1 MSNAALPAVIHG
13 TWLPSEGRLFLW
25 GELAERV
32 ARRGRQRR
40 RPGHLSHPAHAQP
53 EALYERLRELHPG
66 AGTMAHAEQTIWLPS
81 VGGAPLPLRELR
93 QAGAEIPEGVPTLAP
108 WRVRGLLLSA
118 AQALD
123 LLLPPSP
130 DHGIGADLRV
140 WRTAALLAV
149 ELVAG
154 QQILPALVRESGSL
168 RACWEPRPVP
178 ATARKIA
185 ALRSGMPALC
195 RAITEDPAAA
205 PAPRTIVD
213 SFLAAAV
220 DALARQIAADD
231 PTASAQLSVWRSIP
245 STPGSAW
252 MVALLGRDPGLSLR
266 GRPADE
272 LFKAWQA
279 WAGQEQV
286 AGDESFR
293 ITFRLEPPTEASE
306 PWSLSYLLQA
316 TDDPSLLVPAAQL
329 WRERGQHFS
338 YLDRR
343 FDHPQERLLR
353 GLGFAARLASPIER
367 SLRGKAPD
375 HASLNVEEAFS
386 FLKDAAPLLEQS
398 GFGVLVPAWWGN
410 SGRLKARAKASPRK
424 MKRNDGP
431 GRLSF
436 QSMIDFR
443 WELSV
448 GEQPIDRAEFERL
461 VELKQPLVQVR
472 GEWVVLDP
480 EQARKAMELFTKGGE
495 LSMAELLRMGLGG
508 ISDGLPAGLAF
519 GGVDAEGDLG
529 ILLRELSNTES
540 ITPLPQPDAFHGT
553 LRPYQLRGLAWMA
566 FMRRFGMGA
575 CLADDMGLGKC
586 LLGSSLI
593 YVNGTLRPA
602 EQLWEQFAGAT
613 TFDGE
618 GFWAEPSALL
628 QVNAIDE
635 ATGKIVTASVRRL
648 YRQRINELLRTVRLE
663 DGSSITITG
672 RHRLLTNQGWTN
684 NLAPGDYVCVPAH
697 LTWQGTPADLDLIKV
712 LAWQIA
718 EGHENHHN
726 ATVTLTQ
733 ADQAILEDLRATLH
747 AIDDRYGLKLNTS
760 AIIFTYAHKAS
771 YLRWTSRAYQRFLV
785 NHGYQW
791 GKLSAD
797 KVIPDLVMQANDE
810 GVRVFLRNY
819 FDAEASVIVSMASIE
834 ISSASSLLMQQIVL
848 LLRRLGIWMRVSQ
861 KRKRATNGSGIY
873 RTYQIGVIGGNSAR
887 RFLREV
893 GFGIVAK
900 QRILEQICISTPN
913 TNVEGV
919 PASTLVAHSVR
930 ATGLPVRMF
939 GMHNT
944 VYLNGSQQFSRQSLA
959 RVIAGMDDILSANRT
974 PSPPAPLPPGERG
987 DTVVGCLRLPLSRS
1001 WRGGWGVR
1009 AERRQTPFDQ
1019 EVHFCRIRSVET
1031 QMHEG
1036 WVYDLEVTEHHNFV
1050 ANTILCHNT
1059 AEAISLLLYERDIA
1073 PNGGPTLLV
1082 CPTSVVG
1089 NWQRELARFA
1099 PSLRVHI
1106 HQGAERHRGDELEQ
1120 VATEHD
1126 VVITSYPLLARDR
1139 EALTAMTWRLA
1150 VLDEAQN
1157 IKNSETRQAQ
1167 AARAIRSDGRLALTG
1182 TPVENRLSELWSIMA
1197 FLNPGYLGGETEF
1210 RRTFARPIE
1219 RAGDADA
1226 ATQLRRLTAPF
1237 ILRRLKTDRSIISD
1251 LPDKLEMKVFVPLT
1265 QEQATLY
1272 EATVRDALNQ
1282 IEGADDEGEKAR
1294 RRGLV
1299 LAMLTKL
1306 KQICNHPAHFLKD
1319 GSALDDRSGKLARLD
1334 EMLEEV
1340 IAADDRAL
1348 IFTQFAEM
1356 GGMLQAHLSKQLSV
1370 EALFLHGGTPA
1381 KSRDG
1386 LVRRFQAPEGP
1397 PIFIL
1402 SLKAGGVGLNL
1413 TRASHVFHFDRW
1425 WNPAVED
1432 QATDRAF
1439 RIGQTKNVQVHKFVC
1454 GGTLEEKI
1462 DEMIEGKRALAAQ
1475 VLGAGEAWLTEMST
1489 AQLRELVALRRD
1501 AE

>member
-1 MSNAALPAVIHG
+1 
-13 TWLPSEGRLFLW
+13 
-25 GELAERV
+25 
-32 ARRGRQRR
+32 
-40 RPGHLSHPAHAQP
+40 
-53 EALYERLRELHPG
+53 
-66 AGTMAHAEQTIWLPS
+66 
-81 VGGAPLPLRELR
+81 
-93 QAGAEIPEGVPTLAP
+93 
-108 WRVRGLLLSA
+108 
-118 AQALD
+118 
-123 LLLPPSP
+123 
-130 DHGIGADLRV
+130 DHGLGADLRV
-140 WRTAALLAV
+140 WRMAALLAV

-154 QQILPALVRESGSL
+154 QQILPALVREGSNL

-195 RAITEDPAAA
+195 RAITENPTAA
-205 PAPRTIVD
+205 PAPRALVD
-213 SFLAAAV
+213 SFLAATV

-245 STPGSAW
+245 PTPGSAW

-293 ITFRLEPPTEASE
+293 ITFRLEPPTDASA

-329 WRERGQHFS
+329 WRERGQHFT

-353 GLGFAARLASPIER
+353 GLGFAARLAPPIER

-375 HASLNVEEAFS
+375 HASMNVEEAFG

-424 MKRNDGP
+424 GKRNDSP

-480 EQARKAMELFTKGGE
+480 EQARKAMDLFTKGGE

-508 ISDGLPAGLAF
+508 ISDGLPAGMAF

-529 ILLRELSNTES
+529 MLLRDLSNTES
-540 ITPLPQPDAFHGT
+540 ITPLPQPDAFQGT

-593 YVNGTLRPA
+593 YVNGTLSPV
-602 EQLWEQFAGAT
+602 EQIWEQFAGAT

-618 GFWAEPSALL
+618 GFWADPSASL
-628 QVNAIDE
+628 QVNAIDG

-648 YRQRINELLRTVRLE
+648 YRQRINESLRTVRLE

-747 AIDDRYGLKLNTS
+747 AIGDRYGLKLNTP
-760 AIIFTYAHKAS
+760 AIYTYAHKAS
-771 YLRWTSRAYQRFLV
+771 YLRWTSRAYQHFLV

-791 GKLSAD
+791 GKLSAE
-797 KVIPDLVMQANDE
+797 KVIPDLVMQSDDE

-819 FDAEASVIVSMASIE
+819 FDAEASVIVSMDSIE
-834 ISSASSLLMQQIVL
+834 ISSASSLLMQQLGI

-873 RTYQIGVIGGNSAR
+873 RTYHIGVIGGNSAR

-893 GFGIVAK
+893 GFGIAAK

-919 PASTLVAHSVR
+919 PASTLVVHSVR

-959 RVIAGMDDILSANRT
+959 RVLAGMDGILSGEAEKHYRLKPASKWTVKTLTAFAQLNRDALST
-974 PSPPAPLPPGERG
+974 TRG
-987 DTVVGCLRLPLSRS
+987 QIQQLL
-1001 WRGGWGVR
+1001 
-1009 AERRQTPFDQ
+1009 DQ
-1019 EVHFCRIRSVET
+1019 EVHFCRIRSIET

-1036 WVYDLEVTEHHNFV
+1036 WVYDLEVAEHHNFV
-1050 ANTILCHNT
+1050 ANSILCHNT

-1073 PNGGPTLLV
+1073 PDGGPTLLV

-1099 PSLRVHI
+1099 PSLRVHT

-1120 VATEHD
+1120 VAGNHD

-1139 EALTAMTWRLA
+1139 EALTTMTWRLA

-1272 EATVRDALNQ
+1272 EATVRDALSQ

-1356 GGMLQAHLSKQLSV
+1356 GSLLQAHLSERLSA

-1475 VLGAGEAWLTEMST
+1475 VLGAGEAWLTELST

-1501 AE
+1501 AEG

>member
-1 MSNAALPAVIHG
+1 
-13 TWLPSEGRLFLW
+13 
-25 GELAERV
+25 
-32 ARRGRQRR
+32 
-40 RPGHLSHPAHAQP
+40 
-53 EALYERLRELHPG
+53 
-66 AGTMAHAEQTIWLPS
+66 
-81 VGGAPLPLRELR
+81 
-93 QAGAEIPEGVPTLAP
+93 
-108 WRVRGLLLSA
+108 
-118 AQALD
+118 
-123 LLLPPSP
+123 
-130 DHGIGADLRV
+130 
-140 WRTAALLAV
+140 
-149 ELVAG
+149 
-154 QQILPALVRESGSL
+154 
-168 RACWEPRPVP
+168 
-178 ATARKIA
+178 
-185 ALRSGMPALC
+185 
-195 RAITEDPAAA
+195 
-205 PAPRTIVD
+205 
-213 SFLAAAV
+213 
-220 DALARQIAADD
+220 
-231 PTASAQLSVWRSIP
+231 VWRSIP
-245 STPGSAW
+245 PTPGSAW
-252 MVALLGRDPGLSLR
+252 MVALLGRDPALGLR

-272 LFKAWQA
+272 LFKAWQG

-293 ITFRLEPPTEASE
+293 ITFRLEPPGDAAS
-306 PWSLSYLLQA
+306 PWALSYLLQA

-329 WRERGQHFS
+329 WRERGHHFT

-353 GLGFAARLASPIER
+353 GLGFAARLAPPVER

-375 HASLNVEEAFS
+375 HASLTVEEAFS

-398 GFGVLVPAWWGN
+398 GFGVLVPAWWGD
-410 SGRLKARAKASPRK
+410 SGRLKARAKAAPRK
-424 MKRNDGP
+424 LKRNDGP

-480 EQARKAMELFTKGGE
+480 EQARKAMDLFTKGGE
-495 LSMAELLRMGLGG
+495 LSMSELLRMGLGG
-508 ISDGLPAGLAF
+508 ISDGLPPGLAF

-529 ILLRELSNTES
+529 ALLRDLSNTEL
-540 ITPLPQPDAFHGT
+540 IEALPQPEAFEGT

-618 GFWAEPSALL
+618 GFWAKPAASL
-628 QVNAIDE
+628 QVNAIE
-635 ATGKIVTASVRRL
+635 AATGKIVPAQVERL
-648 YRQRINELLRTVRLE
+648 YRQRISESLRTVRLE

-672 RHRLLTNQGWTN
+672 RHQLLTSRGWTN
-684 NLAPGDYVCVPAH
+684 ELGPGDYVCVPAR
-697 LTWQGTPADLDLIKV
+697 LCWQGAPADLDLIKL

-718 EGHENHHN
+718 EGHEDRRQ
-726 ATVTLTQ
+726 AQVTLTQ
-733 ADQAILEDLRATLH
+733 ADQPLLKDLLATLG
-747 AIDDRYGLKLNTS
+747 AVGERYGLKLNQP
-760 AIIFTYAHKAS
+760 AIYAYPDKAA
-771 YLRWTSRAYQRFLV
+771 YLRWTSRAYERFLV
-785 NHGYQW
+785 EHGYQW
-791 GKLSAD
+791 GMRSAE
-797 KVIPDLVMQANDE
+797 KAIPDLVMQANDE

-819 FDAEASVIVSMASIE
+819 FDAEASVVTSMTSIE
-834 ISSASSLLMQQIVL
+834 IASASALLMQQLVV
-848 LLRRLGIWMRVSQ
+848 LLRRLGIWMRVAQ

-887 RFLREV
+887 RFLHEV
-893 GFGIVAK
+893 GFGIAAK
-900 QRILEQICISTPN
+900 QRLLEQICASTAN

-930 ATGLPVRMF
+930 ASGLPVRMF

-959 RVIAGMDDILSANRT
+959 RVLAGMDGILSGEAEEQYRQK
-974 PSPPAPLPPGERG
+974 PASKWTASTLTAFAQLDRKG
-987 DTVVGCLRLPLSRS
+987 LNASR
-1001 WRGGWGVR
+1001 
-1009 AERRQTPFDQ
+1009 QQLQQLLDQ
-1019 EVHFCRIRSVET
+1019 EVHFCRIKSVEVH
-1031 QMHEG
+1031 MHEG
-1036 WVYDLEVTEHHNFV
+1036 WVYDLEVTEHHNFI
-1050 ANTILCHNT
+1050 ANNIVCHNT
-1059 AEAISLLLYERDIA
+1059 AEAIALFLHDKKIA
-1073 PNGGPTLLV
+1073 PAAGPTLLV

-1089 NWQRELARFA
+1089 NWQRELTRFA

-1106 HQGAERHRGDELEQ
+1106 HQGAERRRGDELEQ
-1120 VATEHD
+1120 VAADHD

-1139 EALTAMTWRLA
+1139 EALTTMDWRLA

-1167 AARAIRSDGRLALTG
+1167 AARAIKSDGRLALTG
-1182 TPVENRLSELWSIMA
+1182 TPVENRLTELWSIMA

-1210 RRTFARPIE
+1210 RRSFARPIE

-1226 ATQLRRLTAPF
+1226 AAQLRRLTAPF

-1272 EATVRDALNQ
+1272 EATVRDALSQ

-1340 IAADDRAL
+1340 LAADDRAL

-1356 GGMLQAHLSKQLSV
+1356 GGLLQVHLSERLASEV
-1370 EALFLHGGTPA
+1370 LFLHGGTPA
-1381 KSRDG
+1381 KARDG

-1439 RIGQTKNVQVHKFVC
+1439 RIGQTQNVQVHKFVC

-1475 VLGAGEAWLTEMST
+1475 VLGAGEAWLTELST

-1501 AE
+1501 AEG

>member
-1 MSNAALPAVIHG
+1 MRGPNLPSKICNLKYTSLPVPLSSESSYYIMSNAALPAVIHG
-13 TWLPSEGRLFLW
+13 TWLPNEGRLFVW
-25 GELAERV
+25 GELAERA

-40 RPGHLSHPAHAQP
+40 RPGHLAHPAHAQP
-53 EALYERLRELHPG
+53 EALFERLAELHPN
-66 AGTMAHAEQTIWLPS
+66 AGTMAHTEQTIWLPS

-93 QAGAEIPEGVPTLAP
+93 QAGAEIAEGEPTLAP

-130 DHGIGADLRV
+130 DHGLGADLRV
-140 WRTAALLAV
+140 WRMAALLAV

-154 QQILPALVRESGSL
+154 QQILPALVREGSNL

-195 RAITEDPAAA
+195 RAITENPTAA
-205 PAPRTIVD
+205 PAPRALVD
-213 SFLAAAV
+213 SFLAATV

-245 STPGSAW
+245 PTPGSAW

-293 ITFRLEPPTEASE
+293 ITFRLEPPTEASA

-329 WRERGQHFS
+329 WRERGQHFT

-353 GLGFAARLASPIER
+353 GLGFAARLVPPIER

-375 HASLNVEEAFS
+375 HASMNVEEAFG

-424 MKRNDGP
+424 GKRNDGP

-480 EQARKAMELFTKGGE
+480 EQARKAMDLFTKGGE

-508 ISDGLPAGLAF
+508 ISDGLPTGMAF

-529 ILLRELSNTES
+529 MLLRDLSNTES
-540 ITPLPQPDAFHGT
+540 ITPLPQPDAFQGT

-575 CLADDMGLGKC
+575 CLADDMGLGK
-586 LLGSSLI
+586 
-593 YVNGTLRPA
+593 
-602 EQLWEQFAGAT
+602 
-613 TFDGE
+613 
-618 GFWAEPSALL
+618 
-628 QVNAIDE
+628 
-635 ATGKIVTASVRRL
+635 
-648 YRQRINELLRTVRLE
+648 
-663 DGSSITITG
+663 
-672 RHRLLTNQGWTN
+672 
-684 NLAPGDYVCVPAH
+684 
-697 LTWQGTPADLDLIKV
+697 
-712 LAWQIA
+712 
-718 EGHENHHN
+718 
-726 ATVTLTQ
+726 
-733 ADQAILEDLRATLH
+733 
-747 AIDDRYGLKLNTS
+747 
-760 AIIFTYAHKAS
+760 
-771 YLRWTSRAYQRFLV
+771 
-785 NHGYQW
+785 
-791 GKLSAD
+791 
-797 KVIPDLVMQANDE
+797 
-810 GVRVFLRNY
+810 
-819 FDAEASVIVSMASIE
+819 
-834 ISSASSLLMQQIVL
+834 
-848 LLRRLGIWMRVSQ
+848 
-861 KRKRATNGSGIY
+861 
-873 RTYQIGVIGGNSAR
+873 
-887 RFLREV
+887 
-893 GFGIVAK
+893 
-900 QRILEQICISTPN
+900 
-913 TNVEGV
+913 
-919 PASTLVAHSVR
+919 
-930 ATGLPVRMF
+930 
-939 GMHNT
+939 
-944 VYLNGSQQFSRQSLA
+944 
-959 RVIAGMDDILSANRT
+959 
-974 PSPPAPLPPGERG
+974 
-987 DTVVGCLRLPLSRS
+987 
-1001 WRGGWGVR
+1001 
-1009 AERRQTPFDQ
+1009 
-1019 EVHFCRIRSVET
+1019 
-1031 QMHEG
+1031 
-1036 WVYDLEVTEHHNFV
+1036 
-1050 ANTILCHNT
+1050 T

-1073 PNGGPTLLV
+1073 PDGGPTLLV

-1099 PSLRVHI
+1099 PSLRVHT

-1120 VATEHD
+1120 VAGNYD

-1139 EALTAMTWRLA
+1139 EALTTMTWRLA

-1237 ILRRLKTDRSIISD
+1237 ILRRLKTDRSIIND

-1272 EATVRDALNQ
+1272 EATVRDALSQ

-1356 GGMLQAHLSKQLSV
+1356 GNLLQAHLSERLSA

-1475 VLGAGEAWLTEMST
+1475 VLGAGEAWLTELST
-1489 AQLRELVALRRD
+1489 AQLRELVALRN
-1501 AE
+1501 